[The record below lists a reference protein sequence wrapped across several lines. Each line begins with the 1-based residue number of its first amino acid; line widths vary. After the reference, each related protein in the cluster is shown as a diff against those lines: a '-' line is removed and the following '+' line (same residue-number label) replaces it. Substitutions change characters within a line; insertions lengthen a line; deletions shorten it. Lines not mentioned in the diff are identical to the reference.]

1 MNFLEQ
7 LVYEYYHHL
16 NYVVIRNKRVGYR
29 KEGGWT
35 GELDIVAYDP
45 STHEVIHIE
54 CSNDNN
60 SWEVREKNFKRKL
73 DIGKKFIPDLFPYA
87 KDKIQLK
94 QKVLLGKLDTATV
107 KEVGGGEVVPLKVFL
122 DDATECVRCSYLLK
136 SDGNLIVPEQY
147 TILRTLYY
155 AVKYSSDLFNDA

>member
-16 NYVVIRNKRVGYR
+16 DYVVIRNKRVGYR
-29 KEGGWT
+29 KKGGWE

-45 STHEVIHIE
+45 RTHEVVHIE
-54 CSNDNN
+54 CSNDTN
-60 SWEVREKNFKRKL
+60 SWEDRETTFKRKL
-73 DIGKKFIPDLFPYA
+73 DIGKKYIPDLFPYA
-87 KDKIQLK
+87 KDKIKLK
-94 QKVLLGKLDTATV
+94 QKVLLGKLDTATR
-107 KEVGGGEVVPLKVFL
+107 EQVGGGEVLPLKELL
-122 DDATECVRCSYLLK
+122 DEVTECVRGSYFSH

-155 AVKYSSDLFNDA
+155 AVKYSKDIFEDM